1 MCKIVDGWTLLK
13 PLFKTEA
20 EQQLSQ
26 YFEET
31 YVLGKSGMRLR
42 GRPTKQTMRN
52 PPMFPPEMWSVADR
66 LNLGLP
72 RTTNVAESWHRKI
85 NRLVSPNPGKLKQFI
100 A

>member
-13 PLFKTEA
+13 LLFTTET

-42 GRPTKQTMRN
+42 GRPTKQTIRN

-72 RTTNVAESWHRKI
+72 RTTNIAESWHRKI
-85 NRLVSPNPGKLKQFI
+85 NRLVSPNPGKLNSL
-100 A
+100 